1 MVTRIASAALLAAF
15 GLGIGD
21 ACAADTQAGAAK
33 AKEVCIACH
42 GIGGNGSSPDFPKIG
57 GQAAD
62 YLAHSLQSYKEGRRK
77 NPIMAGF
84 AAALTPQDIQN
95 LAAYYSAQPSGL
107 HIMPGAA
114 RLP

>member
-1 MVTRIASAALLAAF
+1 MVTRIASAALIAAL

-21 ACAADTQAGAAK
+21 AGAADMQAGAAK

-42 GIGGNGSSPDFPKIG
+42 GMDGNSSSPDFPKIG
-57 GQAAD
+57 GQSAD

-95 LAAYYSAQPSGL
+95 LAAYYSGQHSGL
-107 HIMPGAA
+107 HVMPSAA